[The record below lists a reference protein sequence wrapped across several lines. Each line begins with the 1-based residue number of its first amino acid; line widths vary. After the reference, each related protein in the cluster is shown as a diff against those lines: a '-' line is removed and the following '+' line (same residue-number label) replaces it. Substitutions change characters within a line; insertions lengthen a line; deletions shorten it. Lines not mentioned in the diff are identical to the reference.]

1 MDMMPKDHKQAKV
14 KKENPW
20 LVHVK
25 AVKAKHP
32 GKSLKEVIMMAK
44 ESYTKKK

>member
-1 MDMMPKDHKQAKV
+1 MEQPKDMKV

-25 AVKAKHP
+25 AVKAKNP
-32 GKSLKEVIMMAK
+32 GKSLKEVILMAK
-44 ESYTKKK
+44 DTYKKK